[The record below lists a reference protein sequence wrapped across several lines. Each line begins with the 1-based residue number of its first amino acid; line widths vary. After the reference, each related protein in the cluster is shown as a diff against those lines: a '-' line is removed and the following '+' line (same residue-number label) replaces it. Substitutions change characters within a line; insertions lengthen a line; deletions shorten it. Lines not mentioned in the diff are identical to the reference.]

1 MINCHTKETTRGPQE
16 NHRLDRRRGR
26 QLPRLRPNRSSIVAE
41 AVRDYRA
48 RELERSLEMAYRE
61 DHDETAELA
70 AEWQASDAEIDE

>member
-1 MINCHTKETTRGPQE
+1 MVRKRITVSIDEE
-16 NHRLDRRRGR
+16 VASYLDSV
-26 QLPRLRPNRSSIVAE
+26 PNRSSIVAE
-41 AVRDYRA
+41 AVREYRA